1 MNAGMN
7 QAHVLV
13 VDNHAF
19 TLATLHGALQ
29 GRGLNVQ
36 AAKSAREAIELADH
50 EKFDVALLDLDLGVG
65 PTGIDLAIELRNRN
79 QSLGIII
86 LTSYRDPRLAGH
98 ELQGIP
104 RGGVYICK
112 SDVTDVTQLV
122 RVIQEVSNQPL
133 ASRKRTSFI
142 TGPTAELTDAQV
154 EILVA
159 VGSGATTRE
168 ISVRRGVSESAVEQ
182 MLNRICDRLLIKKDG
197 RFNQRVQLVQAL
209 NELRGQGVGD
219 SNAH

>member
-1 MNAGMN
+1 MNAAMN

-36 AAKSAREAIELADH
+36 AAKSAREAIELANQR
-50 EKFDVALLDLDLGVG
+50 KFDVALLDLDLGIG
-65 PTGIDLAIELRNRN
+65 PTGIDLAIELRKRN

-98 ELQGIP
+98 ELKGIP

-112 SDVTDVTQLV
+112 SDVTDITELV
-122 RVIQEVSNQPL
+122 RVIEAVSNKPQ
-133 ASRKRTSFI
+133 ASRKRTSMV

-154 EILVA
+154 EILLA
-159 VGSGATTRE
+159 IGSGATTKE
-168 ISVRRGVSESAVEQ
+168 ISMRRGVSESAIEQ
-182 MLNRICDRLLIKKDG
+182 MLNRICDRLMIKKDG

-219 SNAH
+219 SNAN